1 MRVRKAFGFVGAGW
15 GVLRAHACC
24 LDLGMCVHE
33 TRECCVW
40 TVLRPQWT
48 SGGWSDRSPAHRG
61 GQKPKHEKN
70 VNI

>member
-33 TRECCVW
+33 TRECVCGQCSD
-40 TVLRPQWT
+40 L
-48 SGGWSDRSPAHRG
+48 SGRVEAGATGVPRSAER
-61 GQKPKHEKN
+61 
-70 VNI
+70 